1 MKILIGITSKNRA
14 KILPKAIESALM
26 QNYANKEVWV
36 YDDASTDETHLL
48 AEKYPEV
55 NWIFSKEPRGY
66 VYARN
71 MFMQKE
77 GFDLFC
83 SLDDD
88 AWFLE
93 PNAISEAAEVFEQDP
108 LIGALGFDMV
118 SPDYP
123 ELKEKRPRLLISNNF
138 VGCGHI
144 VNLKAAEKVHY
155 YTVNP
160 GFYGGEEKDLCIRL
174 IDAGYKIV
182 TFKGMYVWHDITAV
196 GRSVAKQHQSG
207 VCNDLVFF
215 YRRTPLVFLVPV
227 LAIQISKHLKSA
239 PGEYRGE
246 KLFKPAMLAMRDFF
260 VWLVAK
266 KTNRKPV
273 SIKGYQRFFKLNK
286 SGGPYALAKEIPQAS

>member
-1 MKILIGITSKNRA
+1 MKVLIGITSKNRA

-26 QNYANKEVWV
+26 QTYANKEVWV
-36 YDDASTDETHLL
+36 YDDASTDDTYLL
-48 AEKYPEV
+48 AQKYPQV
-55 NWIFSKEPRGY
+55 NWIFSKDPNGY

-71 MFMQKE
+71 MFMQKK

-93 PNAISEAAEVFEQDP
+93 ATAISQAVEIFRQDP
-108 LIGALGFDMV
+108 SIGALGFDMV

-123 ELKEKRPRLLISNNF
+123 ELKEKRPSLLISNNF

-144 VNLKAAEKVHY
+144 VNSKAAEKVNF

-174 IDAGYKIV
+174 IDAGYTIV

-215 YRRTPLVFLVPV
+215 YRRTPLMFLVPV

-260 VWLVAK
+260 IWLVAK
-266 KTNRKPV
+266 KTNRNPV
-273 SIKGYQRFFKLNK
+273 SIKGYKEFFKLNK
-286 SGGPYALAKEIPQAS
+286 SSSAYPLKKGIVRAI